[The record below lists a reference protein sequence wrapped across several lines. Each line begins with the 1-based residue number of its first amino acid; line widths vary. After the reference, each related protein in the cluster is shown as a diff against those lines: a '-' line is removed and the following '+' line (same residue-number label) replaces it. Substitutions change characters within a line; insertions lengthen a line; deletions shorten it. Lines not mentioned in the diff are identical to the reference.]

1 MHELEKIASNTRP
14 PWSDGSGP
22 DYSSPYQDLA
32 TAIVQLAVRDYKKTL
47 RAIWRNPK
55 SEAKRRK
62 LIEDKTELEE
72 FFYSGDYR
80 MYCNIDPDKLIKN
93 CHTTAIEDEKK
104 AISRRNKRKI
114 KEQLKE
120 NKEEQAHETGK
131 SIV

>member
-1 MHELEKIASNTRP
+1 MEGIQHMKP
-14 PWSDGSGP
+14 PWDDGSGL

-32 TAIVQLAVRDYKKTL
+32 TAIVQLAVKDYKKTL
-47 RAIWRNPK
+47 RAIWKNPK
-55 SEAKRRK
+55 SGTERRK
-62 LIEDKTELEE
+62 LIAQKAELEE
-72 FFYSGDYR
+72 FFYSDDYR
-80 MYCNIDPDKLIKN
+80 MYCSIDPDKLIKH

>member
-1 MHELEKIASNTRP
+1 MHELVKIVSNTRP
-14 PWSDGSGP
+14 PWDDGSGP
-22 DYSSPYQDLA
+22 DYSYPYQDLD
-32 TAIVQLAVRDYKKTL
+32 TAIVLLAVSDYKKTL
-47 RAIWRNPK
+47 RAIWKNPK
-55 SEAKRRK
+55 SEFIRRK
-62 LIEDKTELEE
+62 LIAQKAELEE
-72 FFYSGDYR
+72 FFYSDDYR

-131 SIV
+131 SII

>member
-1 MHELEKIASNTRP
+1 MKEIIPHMRS
-14 PWSDGSGP
+14 PWDDGSGP

-32 TAIVQLAVRDYKKTL
+32 TAIVLLAVKDYKKTL

-55 SEAKRRK
+55 SEAERRK
-62 LIEDKTELEE
+62 LIEEKTELEE
-72 FFYSGDYR
+72 FFYSDGYR

-93 CHTTAIEDEKK
+93 CYLTAIEDEKK
-104 AISRRNKRKI
+104 AITRRNKRKI
-114 KEQLKE
+114 KEQLKD

>member
-1 MHELEKIASNTRP
+1 MESIPHMKP
-14 PWSDGSGP
+14 PWDDGSGP

-32 TAIVQLAVRDYKKTL
+32 TAIVLHAVRDYKKTL
-47 RAIWRNPK
+47 RAIWKNPK
-55 SEAKRRK
+55 SEFIRRK
-62 LIEDKTELEE
+62 LIAQKAELEE
-72 FFYSGDYR
+72 FFYSDDYR

>member
-1 MHELEKIASNTRP
+1 MKEIIPHMRL
-14 PWSDGSGP
+14 PWDDGIGP
-22 DYSSPYQDLA
+22 DYWSPYRDLA
-32 TAIVQLAVRDYKKTL
+32 TAIVLLAVKDYKKTL

-55 SEAKRRK
+55 SELQRRK
-62 LIEDKTELEE
+62 LIEEKTELEE
-72 FFYSGDYR
+72 FFYSDDYR

-93 CHTTAIEDEKK
+93 CYLTAIEDEKK
-104 AISRRNKRKI
+104 AIYRRNKRKI

>member
-1 MHELEKIASNTRP
+1 
-14 PWSDGSGP
+14 
-22 DYSSPYQDLA
+22 
-32 TAIVQLAVRDYKKTL
+32 
-47 RAIWRNPK
+47 
-55 SEAKRRK
+55 
-62 LIEDKTELEE
+62 
-72 FFYSGDYR
+72 

-93 CHTTAIEDEKK
+93 CHMTAIEDEKK

>member
-1 MHELEKIASNTRP
+1 MEGIPHMKP
-14 PWSDGSGP
+14 PWDDGSGP

-32 TAIVQLAVRDYKKTL
+32 TAIVLLAVRDYKKTL
-47 RAIWRNPK
+47 RAIWKTPK
-55 SEAKRRK
+55 SEYKRRK
-62 LIEDKTELEE
+62 LIAQKAELEE
-72 FFYSGDYR
+72 FFYSDAYR
-80 MYCNIDPDKLIKN
+80 IYCNIDPDKLIKN
-93 CHTTAIEDEKK
+93 CHMTAIEDEKK

>member
-1 MHELEKIASNTRP
+1 MHELVKIVSNTRP
-14 PWSDGSGP
+14 PWDDGSGP

-32 TAIVQLAVRDYKKTL
+32 TAIVLLAVRDYKRTL
-47 RAIWRNPK
+47 RAIWRNPE
-55 SEAKRRK
+55 SEAERRK
-62 LIEDKTELEE
+62 LFEQKAELEE
-72 FFYSGDYR
+72 FFYSDDYL

-104 AISRRNKRKI
+104 AIYRRNKRKI
-114 KEQLKE
+114 KELLKE